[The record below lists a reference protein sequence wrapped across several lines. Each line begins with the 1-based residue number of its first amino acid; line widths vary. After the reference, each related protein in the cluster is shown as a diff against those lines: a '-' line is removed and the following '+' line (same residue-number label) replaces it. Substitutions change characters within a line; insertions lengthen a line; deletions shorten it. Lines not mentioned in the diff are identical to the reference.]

1 MNQPPKM
8 ISTKDSGSFNDQL
21 NSLYV
26 LSKKLKAYEESVE
39 DNDIKMTLGR
49 VNSTIKNHYDR
60 INDVLL
66 CLKSLLS
73 DYTTFIIECSHQ
85 QLANKL
91 IDIQKE
97 VYQIQREVFDLMYSK
112 GWYPL
117 EPETPQKIQKV
128 VQEYTAKESHL
139 M

>member
-1 MNQPPKM
+1 M
-8 ISTKDSGSFNDQL
+8 I
-21 NSLYV
+21 
-26 LSKKLKAYEESVE
+26 
-39 DNDIKMTLGR
+39 IR
-49 VNSTIKNHYDR
+49 
-60 INDVLL
+60 
-66 CLKSLLS
+66 LLS
-73 DYTTFIIECSHQ
+73 LNASHQ

-128 VQEYTAKESHL
+128 VQEYTTKESHL

>member
-1 MNQPPKM
+1 MDNQNYSNP
-8 ISTKDSGSFNDQL
+8 TKQPILPNENTFND
-21 NSLYV
+21 
-26 LSKKLKAYEESVE
+26 
-39 DNDIKMTLGR
+39 
-49 VNSTIKNHYDR
+49 YDR

-85 QLANKL
+85 QLANKF
-91 IDIQKE
+91 
-97 VYQIQREVFDLMYSK
+97 FDLMYSK

-128 VQEYTAKESHL
+128 VQEYTTKESHL

>member
-1 MNQPPKM
+1 MFKWIIKIIQIQRNNEN
-8 ISTKDSGSFNDQL
+8 TFND
-21 NSLYV
+21 
-26 LSKKLKAYEESVE
+26 
-39 DNDIKMTLGR
+39 
-49 VNSTIKNHYDR
+49 YDR

-128 VQEYTAKESHL
+128 VQEYTTKESHL